1 MGEGGVSGKES
12 LRKRYMTGSYV
23 GTATWVRGLGRG
35 WSWEGVLKTNCR
47 LATWGEIKGGR

>member
-1 MGEGGVSGKES
+1 MGEGGVSGKEG

-35 WSWEGVLKTNCR
+35 WSGEGVLKTNCR
-47 LATWGEIKGGR
+47 LAMWGEIKGGR